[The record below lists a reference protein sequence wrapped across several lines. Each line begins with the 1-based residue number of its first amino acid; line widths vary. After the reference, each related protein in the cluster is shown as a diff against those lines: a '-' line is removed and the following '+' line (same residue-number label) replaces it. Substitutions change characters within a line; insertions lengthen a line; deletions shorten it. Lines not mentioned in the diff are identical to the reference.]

1 MRERPRPPHPDL
13 VRRPTGSFGWLD
25 ARLLHERWIAA
36 LGPEATAVLTL
47 LALAADEHGASHWSR
62 ARMTQALR
70 LGRKALD
77 QALLRVQA
85 HGLLAH
91 RPWRPGHP
99 DGVWQLLPA
108 PPRLNPG
115 AGRPRSTVKP
125 AGAATR
131 AELLQ
136 RLEPG
141 NG

>member
-25 ARLLHERWIAA
+25 ARLLHERWLAA

-62 ARMTQALR
+62 ARMTQALP

-99 DGVWQLLPA
+99 DGVWQLLPV

-115 AGRPRSTVKP
+115 ANQPDRADRPAREASL
-125 AGAATR
+125 GDILR
-131 AELLQ
+131 H
-136 RLEPG
+136 LEPE